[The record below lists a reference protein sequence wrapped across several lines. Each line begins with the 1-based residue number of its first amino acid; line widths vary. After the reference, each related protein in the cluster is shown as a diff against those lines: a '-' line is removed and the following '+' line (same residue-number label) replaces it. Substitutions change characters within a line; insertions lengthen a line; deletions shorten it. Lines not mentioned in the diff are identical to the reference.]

1 MNYDTHI
8 YPCNYLIDRRCR
20 MAFATQEE
28 EHSAHVTC
36 TRRRL
41 EAGVKEIPTEDRQH
55 TDVQYVAAM
64 MQPGGDKNDIP
75 HRVKRHMCVLNC
87 PLPKQDPIQQIF
99 GIHPSRPT

>member
-8 YPCNYLIDRRCR
+8 YPCHYLIDRRCR

-41 EAGVKEIPTEDRQH
+41 AAGVKEIPTEDRQH

-64 MQPGGDKNDIP
+64 MQPGGGENYIESASALCRP
-75 HRVKRHMCVLNC
+75 R
-87 PLPKQDPIQQIF
+87 PK
-99 GIHPSRPT
+99 HSRQGSVSPP

>member
-8 YPCNYLIDRRCR
+8 YPCHCLIDRRCR
-20 MAFATQEE
+20 MALATQEE

-41 EAGVKEIPTEDRQH
+41 EAGVKEIPTVDRQH

-64 MQPGGDKNDIP
+64 MQPGGGKN
-75 HRVKRHMCVLNC
+75 LL
-87 PLPKQDPIQQIF
+87 PLALPLDEREDGIQQRGSLFPDRELIA
-99 GIHPSRPT
+99 PTQ